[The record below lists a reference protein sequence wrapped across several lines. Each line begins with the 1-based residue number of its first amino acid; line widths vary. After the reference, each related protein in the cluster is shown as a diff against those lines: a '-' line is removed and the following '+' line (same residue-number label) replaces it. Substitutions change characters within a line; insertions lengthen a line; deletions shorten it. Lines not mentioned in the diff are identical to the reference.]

1 MQPIEFRKGHGT
13 ANDFVVLRDLDDT
26 LHLTDAQVAWICDR
40 RRGIGGNGILR
51 ITRSSAPDA
60 AFFMDYRNAD
70 GSLAEM
76 CGNGARVFVRAL
88 LDDGLV
94 SGPTVVF
101 ETRAGVLTATVE
113 ADDSITIDMGAATDL
128 PDDAQVRVGD
138 EWRTATS
145 IAVPNP
151 HAVVFVDDVADAGP
165 LLVAPVVQPGSA
177 FPDGVNVEFVKIIG
191 NDHVQMRVFERGV
204 GETHSCGTGA
214 CAAAWA
220 YLGRDERREGDVI
233 VDVPGGR
240 LRITATVDGRLL
252 LNGPADI
259 VATGTMFLPDDV

>member
-13 ANDFVVLRDLDDT
+13 ANDFVLLRDLDDT
-26 LHLTDAQVAWICDR
+26 LQLRDAHVAWICDR
-40 RRGIGGNGILR
+40 RRGVGADGILR
-51 ITRSSAPDA
+51 ITRSAAPDA
-60 AFFMDYRNAD
+60 EFFMDYRNAD
-70 GSLAEM
+70 GSIAEM

-88 LDDGLV
+88 LDDSLV
-94 SGPTVVF
+94 TGPTVAF

-113 ADDSITIDMGAATDL
+113 SDGSITIDMGAATDL
-128 PDDAQVRVGD
+128 LSDARVRVGD
-138 EWRTATS
+138 AWQDATS

-165 LLVAPVVQPGSA
+165 LLVAPAVQPDSA
-177 FPDGVNVEFVKIIG
+177 FPDGVNVEFVTVVDDFHI
-191 NDHVQMRVFERGV
+191 QMRVFERGV
-204 GETHSCGTGA
+204 GETFSCGTGA

-220 YLGRDERREGDVI
+220 YLLREDRRDGAVI

-240 LRITATVDGRLL
+240 LKVTATADGRLL

-259 VATGTMFLPDDV
+259 VASGTAFLPDDV